1 MTHQPNL
8 PLIPGMEPSALS
20 TQVGGAHYK
29 TYAIQPVEFV
39 MANDWDFCAAAI
51 LKYVTRW
58 RQKNGAQDLRKA
70 IHFVSLR
77 DELTRVRRLLPQG
90 AISMTDF
97 LQKNGIHEDDAWA
110 LTRLDEWVDTGLPG
124 YRGALLTELN
134 RLLDFALAQEVEKNA
149 NQPAPG
155 PTDTQRLD
163 WLIPVITGEDTP
175 ETNVR
180 TLQIGRQILRGKS
193 GRDAIDGA
201 MKA

>member
-39 MANDWDFCAAAI
+39 MANDWDFCASAI

-77 DELTRVRRLLPQG
+77 DELTRVRRLMPLG

-97 LQKNGIHEDDAWA
+97 VQKNGIHAEDTWA
-110 LTRLDEWVDTGLPG
+110 LVRLDEWVNTDLPG
-124 YRGALLTELN
+124 HRDALLSWLN
-134 RLLDFALAQEVEKNA
+134 HLLDLALATEVEKNA
-149 NQPAPG
+149 SQPAPG
-155 PTDTQRLD
+155 PTDTQLLD
-163 WLIPVITGEDTP
+163 WVIPVISGEDTP
-175 ETNVR
+175 DANVR
-180 TLQIGRQILRGKS
+180 TLQIGRKLMAGLS
-193 GRDAIDGA
+193 GRDAIAAA